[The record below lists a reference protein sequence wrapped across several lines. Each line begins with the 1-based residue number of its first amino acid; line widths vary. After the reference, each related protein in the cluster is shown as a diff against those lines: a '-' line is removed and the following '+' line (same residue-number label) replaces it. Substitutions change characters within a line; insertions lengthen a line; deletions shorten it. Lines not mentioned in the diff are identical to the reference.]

1 MVSTSAANKKGQKKK
16 QAQLGTLDKQT
27 TRNEDYLNSI
37 LPPREHTDGGCL
49 YVRYVSA
56 DPASKVDV
64 MKLQEELDKRLLERG
79 ARDTGI
85 CATREELFS

>member
-1 MVSTSAANKKGQKKK
+1 MGAM
-16 QAQLGTLDKQT
+16 DKST

-37 LPPREHTDGGCL
+37 LPPREHTEGGSL
-49 YVRYVSA
+49 FVRYVSP
-56 DPASKVDV
+56 DPSTKVDV
-64 MKLQEELDKRLLERG
+64 MNLQEELDKRLLDRG